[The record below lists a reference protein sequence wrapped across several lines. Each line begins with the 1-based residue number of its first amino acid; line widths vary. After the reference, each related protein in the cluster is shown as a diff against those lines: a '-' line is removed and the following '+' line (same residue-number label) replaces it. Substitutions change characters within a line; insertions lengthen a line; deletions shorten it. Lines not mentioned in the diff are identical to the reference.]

1 MKGLVAA
8 VLVALAAPAGAHAA
22 EARLVSQEVPLRGGR
37 TLAERTPTFD
47 LVGLHW
53 KGSGEVGF
61 RTRSVTGRWSA
72 WRTAAPE
79 AEDLPDLGREAS
91 ATKGWRIGNPYW
103 TGLSDRIA
111 YRLRGDVRRLRAY
124 FVSSQVVG
132 VPPRALSI
140 AGSPAIVT
148 RSGWGADESIRR
160 HPPRYAAAVHFA
172 VVHHTAGTNSYTPQQ
187 SAAIV
192 RGIELYHVRGNGW
205 DDLGYNFLVDKYGQ
219 VFEGRYGG
227 VDRNVIGAHAEGF
240 NTGSTG
246 IAVLGNYGETALSA
260 KARTALAQ
268 LLAWRLDVAHVDPL
282 STLMWPSGG
291 NARFPAGTPVSL
303 RAVSGHRDT
312 GFTTCPGNLLYA
324 ALPGLARTAGGL
336 GLPKVYAPSVRGRL
350 GTPVRFVARLSAVL
364 PWTVTISDSA
374 GTQLAVGSGTG
385 TTVDWTWDAT
395 LVPQGRYRWTLTTP
409 GARPASGTIGVAAGA
424 FAMSG
429 VTARPRAITPN
440 GDSVADSTVV
450 SYTLSEPATVTAVL
464 RDAAG
469 SVFSTLFS
477 GPRPAGRNS
486 FRFAAEGVPDGSYA
500 IELTARNAAGREV
513 RATVAI
519 VVDRT
524 LAGFEA
530 EPAVFSP
537 NGDGRVDRVTF
548 TFVLTSRVE
557 AALRIYRGK
566 NWVAAPFRGTLEAG
580 SQQLTWDGSKRYGRL
595 LDGRYR
601 AVLAVAGPLGTRM
614 QSATFVSDTT
624 PPRLELLSVRPLRF
638 RVSEPG
644 TLKLLVNGKRLDQ
657 PVPAGIV
664 RVRYPFVIRTVRA
677 QAEDAAMNR
686 SRAVA
691 YP

>member
-1 MKGLVAA
+1 MKALLAA
-8 VLVALAAPAGAHAA
+8 VLVAFAAPAAAHAA
-22 EARLVSQEVPLRGGR
+22 EARLLSQEVPLRGAR
-37 TLAERTPTFD
+37 TLAARTPAFE

-53 KGSGEVGF
+53 KGSGQVSF
-61 RTRSVTGRWSA
+61 RTRSAGGRWSA

-79 AEDLPDLGREAS
+79 AEDLPDAGRETS
-91 ATKGWRIGNPYW
+91 ATRGWRIGNPYW
-103 TGLSDRIA
+103 TGLANRIA

-124 FVSSQVVG
+124 FVSSPVVG

-140 AGSPAIVT
+140 AGSPAIVP

-160 HPPRYAAAVHFA
+160 HPPRYASAVRFA
-172 VVHHTAGTNSYTPQQ
+172 VVHHTAGTNAYTPEQ

-192 RGIELYHVRGNGW
+192 RAIELYHVRGNGW
-205 DDLGYNFLVDKYGQ
+205 DDVGYNFLVDKYGR
-219 VFEGRYGG
+219 VFEGRFGG

-240 NTGSTG
+240 NTGSSG
-246 IAVLGNYGETALSA
+246 VAVLGNYGQVALSA

-303 RAVSGHRDT
+303 RAVAGHRDT
-312 GFTTCPGNLLYA
+312 GFTSCPGNLLYA
-324 ALPGLARTAGGL
+324 ALPAIARAAGAL
-336 GLPKVYAPSVRGRL
+336 GLPKVYTPLVRGRL
-350 GTPVRFVARLSAVL
+350 GVPIRFLARLSAAL
-364 PWTVTISDSA
+364 PWTVAITDSA
-374 GTQLAVGSGTG
+374 GTQVAVGSGTG
-385 TTVDWTWDAT
+385 TAVDWTWDAT

-409 GARPASGTIGVAAGA
+409 GARPASGTIGAAAGA
-424 FAMSG
+424 FAMTS

-440 GDSVADSTVV
+440 GDSVADSTLV

-469 SVFSTLFS
+469 RAFSTLFS

-486 FRFAAEGVPDGSYA
+486 FRFAAEGVPDGSYV
-500 IELTARNAAGREV
+500 IELAARNSAGKEV
-513 RATVAI
+513 KASVAI

-530 EPAVFSP
+530 QPAVFSP

-548 TFVLTSRVE
+548 TFVLTTRVE
-557 AALRIYRGK
+557 AVLRIYRGTK
-566 NWVAAPFRGTLEAG
+566 WVAAPFRGRLEAG
-580 SQQLTWDGSKRYGRL
+580 SQQLTWDGSKRSGRL
-595 LDGRYR
+595 LDGIYR
-601 AVLAVAGPLGTRM
+601 AALSVVGPLGTRL
-614 QSATFVSDTT
+614 QSATFTSDTT
-624 PPRLELLSVRPLRF
+624 PPRLQLLSVRPLRF
-638 RVSEPG
+638 RLSEPG
-644 TLKLLVNGKRLDQ
+644 TLKLTVNGKRLDQ
-657 PVPAGIV
+657 AVPAGIV
-664 RVRYPFVIRTVRA
+664 RVRYPFVIKTLRA
-677 QAEDAAMNR
+677 QVEDAAMNR